1 MKKMIEQC
9 KNIEEL
15 ILSECDLT
23 SLDNFPQ
30 LQHLKQLDLSIN
42 SLPDEEIKKLAINKQ
57 LTILSIADNKITKL
71 DTIKSLQNSLKN
83 LEEL

>member
-83 LEEL
+83 LE